1 LIYRFGKHFK
11 APAALFGLA
20 MVVCFGL
27 AADSSIAATRKKEP
41 PALGPNEGWLISQSS
56 NFAGTVLSEFTKDAV
71 RMKVGRLGVVIIT
84 KAPTW
89 STLVYSENN
98 KSYVEMPAGQFMKRF
113 QMGQSNRTHGK
124 NGELLIISKETG
136 KSTKIVGFNAKEYEV
151 RRKASVPTP
160 KRTFEDRIT
169 NLWIATDIIAP
180 AAVSQLIYTQLNVP
194 QQNGI
199 PLKVTQKNG
208 DRTISVLET
217 QEIKKTKF
225 SPTIFEP
232 LKGYKKVKDEMQLLM
247 DDGSDDILGGALDTG
262 PTTPPPASLKH

>member
-1 LIYRFGKHFK
+1 
-11 APAALFGLA
+11 

-27 AADSSIAATRKKEP
+27 AADSSTAATRKKAP
-41 PALGPNEGWLISQSS
+41 PALPPNQGWLISQSS

-71 RMKVGRLGVVIIT
+71 RMKIGRLGVVIIT
-84 KAPTW
+84 RAPDW
-89 STLVYSENN
+89 STLVYNENN
-98 KSYVEMPAGQFMKRF
+98 KNYVEMPAGQFMKKF
-113 QMGQSNRTHGK
+113 PMGQNNRTHGK
-124 NGELLIISKETG
+124 NGELLIVSKATG
-136 KSTKIVGFNAKEYEV
+136 KTSKIVGFNAKEFEV
-151 RRKASVPTP
+151 RRKSTQP
-160 KRTFEDRIT
+160 RTNRPLEDRVT

-217 QEIKKTKF
+217 QEIKKTTF
-225 SPTIFEP
+225 APTIFEP

-247 DDGSDDILGGALDTG
+247 DEGTDDIMGGALDTG
-262 PTTPPPASLKH
+262 PTPTAAPLKH